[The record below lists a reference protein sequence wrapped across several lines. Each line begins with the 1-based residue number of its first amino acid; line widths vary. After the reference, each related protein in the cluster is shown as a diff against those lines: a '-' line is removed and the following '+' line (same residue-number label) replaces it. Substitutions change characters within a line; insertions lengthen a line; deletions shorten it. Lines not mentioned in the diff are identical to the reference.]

1 MVALCVFT
9 EIVAAQ
15 HNVASGNERNVA
27 REAGCTCSSSH
38 PLEGRTCDL
47 VKNGDRD
54 SSNYNVKRN
63 CFSSLEGERGSLRFI
78 LKHKYFIHRL
88 VFYARE
94 DRLDRMDCLQVYFD
108 DKVIHTFPK
117 NNKERILY
125 LNRSESESRE
135 VKNASFS
142 RTCKTG
148 MDVAPVLN
156 FCELEIYTCALRK
169 WGRKCDQPCHH
180 RCLTCKGDSNTCL
193 DCSKDYW
200 GPNCMI
206 RCSKTCN
213 RTEEEGYCNEFTGRC
228 EKGCRRGYWGHNCT
242 NACGQG
248 CGNTCNPRDGKCGC
262 RHGWK
267 PPMCEVPLCTCGG
280 AECAADNK
288 YVFSEIPRKINVAVG
303 KNSTASTTLDD
314 PKPVSG
320 PACLANNGKTQSTML
335 PISASAPEC
344 MSTAEGDL
352 KPFWEVDL
360 GEKYVVAGILI
371 DWDNQT
377 CRPGYYGPDCLGIC
391 DRPVCDNLQICSRI
405 DGSCPKDPPVEVKEL
420 TVRN

>member
-156 FCELEIYTCALRK
+156 FCELEIY
-169 WGRKCDQPCHH
+169 
-180 RCLTCKGDSNTCL
+180 S
-193 DCSKDYW
+193 
-200 GPNCMI
+200 
-206 RCSKTCN
+206 
-213 RTEEEGYCNEFTGRC
+213 
-228 EKGCRRGYWGHNCT
+228 CRRGYWGHNCT

-371 DWDNQT
+371 DWDNQMKARYGIKVLLDGRQIYYSDQTMEDPFDLAASDLGQVVRLQRETFRDNKQWDDPLIRICEVEVYT